1 MSAAPRV
8 LLVTGSLGPGGTELA
23 VVALAEGLARRGRV
37 VPRVA
42 LLGQGGALGARLAA
56 GGVAVDE
63 LRIAG
68 PLRRP
73 AALKK
78 LLSLG
83 RLVREQHVAV
93 VHTFLFDA
101 DFYGMLAAR
110 RGRPRA
116 IVTTRRALK
125 SHRPGH
131 LRGYRWTHRLVDRI
145 VANSEA
151 VRRFTID
158 VERAPAAKVV
168 AIPNGVDVARFGGG
182 AGAALRARLGVAAGE
197 ILVGAVGTVKPVKG
211 QAVLLEALTP
221 LLRENPRVRLVLAG
235 TAEGA
240 YADALARAAAEAGVA
255 DRVLRPGPLEDVPG
269 LLAALDLFV
278 LPSLSEGMSNALL
291 EAMASGRAI
300 VATAVGGNPECLDG
314 GSCGVLVP
322 PGDPAALASAVRA
335 LLAEPARA
343 AGLGARARA
352 RAQGE
357 YGLDRMLERTEALY
371 AELLGGPSR

>member
-8 LLVTGSLGPGGTELA
+8 LLLTGSLGPGGTELA
-23 VVALAEGLARRGRV
+23 VVAMAEGLARRGRV
-37 VPRVA
+37 APRVA
-42 LLGQGGALGARLAA
+42 LLGTGGALGARLAA
-56 GGVAVDE
+56 GGIPVDE
-63 LRIAG
+63 LDIRG

-73 AALKK
+73 AALRR

-83 RLVREQHVAV
+83 RLVREERVDV

-131 LRGYRWTHRLVDRI
+131 LRGYRWTNRLVDRI

-168 AIPNGVDVARFGGG
+168 AIPNGVDTVRFAGGDR
-182 AGAALRARLGVAAGE
+182 AAARARLEVEEGE
-197 ILVGAVGTVKPVKG
+197 VLIGAVGTVKPVKG
-211 QAVLLEALTP
+211 QAVLVEAMVP
-221 LLRENPRVRLVLAG
+221 LLREDPRVKLVLAG
-235 TAEGA
+235 TAAGT
-240 YADALARAAAEAGVA
+240 YAEALARTAADAGVA
-255 DRVLRPGPLEDVPG
+255 DRVLRPGPQGDVPG

-291 EAMASGRAI
+291 EAMAAGRAI
-300 VATAVGGNPECLDG
+300 VATAVGGNPECLEAG
-314 GSCGVLVP
+314 ACGVLVA
-322 PGDPAALASAVRA
+322 PGDAAALASAVRA

-343 AGLGARARA
+343 AALGARAQERA
-352 RAQGE
+352 RSE

-371 AELLGGPSR
+371 AELLGVPR